1 MEWVA
6 TLVAIVGLFVSLHTT
21 RRTIAE
27 SNKARDL
34 QTLESIRSSVQQTSI
49 GLVTVLRKSDVT
61 DDECDFFA
69 THFLDTLEFAA
80 HIHSQKM
87 VGDKAREFVSGWLKA
102 ELEGIASNQWLREH
116 LRPLK
121 LNDGRYGELRAFA
134 RAKKIVL
141 FKEISPDDK
150 AQSSA
155 DD

>member
-6 TLVAIVGLFVSLHTT
+6 TFVAVIGLFVSLYTT

-49 GLVTVLRKSDVT
+49 ELVTVLRKPDVK
-61 DDECDFFA
+61 DEECNFFA

-80 HIHSQKM
+80 HIYSQKM
-87 VGDKAREFVSGWLKA
+87 VGHKPREFVSGWLKA
-102 ELEGIASNQWLREH
+102 ELEGISSNQWLREH

-134 RAKKIVL
+134 RANKIVL
-141 FKEISPDDK
+141 FKEKSGTED
-150 AQSSA
+150 
-155 DD
+155 

>member
-6 TLVAIVGLFVSLHTT
+6 TLVAIIGLFVSLYTT

-34 QTLESIRSSVQQTSI
+34 QTLESIRSSVQQASI
-49 GLVTVLRKSDVT
+49 ELVTVLRKPDVK
-61 DDECDFFA
+61 DEECDFFA

-87 VGDKAREFVSGWLKA
+87 VGDKACEFVSGWLKA
-102 ELEGIASNQWLREH
+102 ELESIASNQWLREH
-116 LRPLK
+116 LRQLK

-134 RAKKIVL
+134 RGSKIVL
-141 FKEISPDDK
+141 FKEISSDDK
-150 AQSSA
+150 AQSNPA
-155 DD
+155 D